1 MNALRP
7 VAVVALV
14 LAAPVTSACSLR
26 ITWFRYVNV
35 VSLTG
40 NRVEGLEWSRV
51 YNILDYSGDAR
62 VRVSVL
68 RQGARVP
75 LVMWQ
80 DGQECTF
87 APSGEMSC
95 HANLPREGI
104 RPEAYF
110 TDWVDAADRA
120 DSLPRVW
127 LPLVVETG
135 GRELR
140 MTLRSQPVRNNRKLQ
155 RERAGRIANEACPDL
170 E

>member
-1 MNALRP
+1 MNAFRT

-14 LAAPVTSACSLR
+14 LAAPVASACSLR
-26 ITWFRYVNV
+26 ITWFRYLNV

-40 NRVEGLEWSRV
+40 NQVEGLEWSRV
-51 YNILDYSGDAR
+51 YNILDYSGDDR
-62 VRVSVL
+62 VRVSAL
-68 RQGARVP
+68 RRGARIP

-80 DGQECTF
+80 DGQECAY
-87 APSGEMSC
+87 APSGEMAC
-95 HANLPREGI
+95 HANLPRQGI
-104 RPEAYF
+104 RLEAYF
-110 TDWVDAADRA
+110 ENWIDAADRP

-127 LPLVVETG
+127 LPLIVEAG

-155 RERAGRIANEACPDL
+155 DERATRIANEACPDL